1 MKKTLRINHQAK
13 EPSRGKYISD
23 FFSCSC
29 DLRLHSVLS
38 SAITL
43 CLPFNSAP
51 PLSPL
56 DHFDLCISY
65 LRFSFSLFPP
75 YFPGQRARS
84 SLLGCSDFSKV
95 DRTVYFPLMHLPV
108 PSTPLISISCCDLS
122 SHQNRRPKLAP
133 CPSPSGIAPGDY
145 QTSSSLFFADPSPGP
160 TQPREPFCLT
170 PTKLSH

>member
-13 EPSRGKYISD
+13 EPSRSKYISE
-23 FFSCSC
+23 FFFCSC
-29 DLRLHSVLS
+29 DLRLRSVLS

-65 LRFSFSLFPP
+65 LCFSFSLFPP

-84 SLLGCSDFSKV
+84 SLLGCSDFSKA
-95 DRTVYFPLMHLPV
+95 DRTVYFPLMYLPV

-122 SHQNRRPKLAP
+122 SHQNRPN
-133 CPSPSGIAPGDY
+133 PSGIAPDDY
-145 QTSSSLFFADPSPGP
+145 QRRSSLFFADPSPGP